1 MAAGAPIS
9 SRTIPSTPRHSFVL
23 GGGDVLDGED
33 YAGIEDQ
40 FIAQWSCYLAGIGS
54 FAPPAP
60 ASELAR
66 HLRSILREEALKGPC
81 SPGPFL
87 DRAQDAALLELA
99 AELWNERQAL
109 ILKTR

>member
-1 MAAGAPIS
+1 LS
-9 SRTIPSTPRHSFVL
+9 DL
-23 GGGDVLDGED
+23 DEGGDVLDGED